1 MDFSNI
7 KNKQIALNAY
17 SLRNETINKNL
28 ANVNTPNYKREIVS
42 FEEHLD
48 KSRIKY
54 IDGFKTN
61 ERHID
66 IPKDSS
72 SAPYGIKRDMSHSTR
87 EDGNNV
93 NADVEAANQVK
104 NTINYNAVVQRIT
117 SNFQTIKSAIRGGN

>member
-61 ERHID
+61 ITFIKH
-66 IPKDSS
+66 PSS
-72 SAPYGIKRDMSHSTR
+72 YFTWSDWYEYLSTR
-87 EDGNNV
+87 NGQ
-93 NADVEAANQVK
+93 AI
-104 NTINYNAVVQRIT
+104 INLRE
-117 SNFQTIKSAIRGGN
+117 TIKAQKC